1 MLGTACLSTQCT
13 VDKVISYTTSTALA
27 TSPGT
32 STLHRLCTS
41 LPHFGIHHP
50 LPIST
55 WHLQC
60 KQQHSVSLKHCCQAR
75 DGRKQQHP
83 PNLLPPTHAHC
94 IKCPNAV
101 SQHHHQTWQAKK
113 HTPPQP
119 WPACS
124 PPSQARAEEYRII
137 DTEYFEK
144 QLNGSYQGM
153 WIRLY
158 KRHVPIW
165 VRVQFPE
172 WHYLCS
178 VNSLL
183 FKRLLTVHICT
194 NVFMLHSFQVNNI
207 GFLLLIIHEPF
218 CPIIMKF

>member
-1 MLGTACLSTQCT
+1 MFWVFGGGFFEVHFGSTSSVVNERQYCQRDISHSDRKNMLGTACLSTQCT

-119 WPACS
+119 
-124 PPSQARAEEYRII
+124 
-137 DTEYFEK
+137 
-144 QLNGSYQGM
+144 
-153 WIRLY
+153 
-158 KRHVPIW
+158 
-165 VRVQFPE
+165 
-172 WHYLCS
+172 
-178 VNSLL
+178 
-183 FKRLLTVHICT
+183 
-194 NVFMLHSFQVNNI
+194 
-207 GFLLLIIHEPF
+207 
-218 CPIIMKF
+218 